1 MTESSF
7 PKAVLFATGGF
18 LVLAAEFVLLYVLTT
33 VACLHHYTD
42 ATLPASVIVTTIAA
56 AASVA
61 LFVKAR
67 RAGSPGG
74 PQEAAGVSL
83 FLARLAA
90 IVAALALIAIAILG
104 IPALV
109 VTSPCAT

>member
-7 PKAVLFATGGF
+7 PKAALFATGGF
-18 LVLAAEFVLLYVLTT
+18 LVWAADFVALYVLAT
-33 VACLHHYTD
+33 VACQHRYME
-42 ATLPASVIVTTIAA
+42 AVLPASVIATAIAA
-56 AASVA
+56 VASVVLLA
-61 LFVKAR
+61 KAR
-67 RAGSPGG
+67 RAGSPAG

-90 IVAALALIAIAILG
+90 IVAALAAIAIAILG

>member
-1 MTESSF
+1 
-7 PKAVLFATGGF
+7 
-18 LVLAAEFVLLYVLTT
+18 
-33 VACLHHYTD
+33 
-42 ATLPASVIVTTIAA
+42 
-56 AASVA
+56 
-61 LFVKAR
+61 
-67 RAGSPGG
+67 
-74 PQEAAGVSL
+74 VSL